1 MKATLDAI
9 DHSDYELDFVGGQS
23 ISTEVKRP
31 LCWLIPAQTRSRLTV
46 MREEA
51 TAHWSVYD
59 LEARKPASRR
69 HDSAR
74 AAIDEAIE
82 RRQLVQSGVRAP

>member
-31 LCWLIPAQTRSRLTV
+31 LCWLIPAPTRSWLTV

-51 TAHWSVYD
+51 TTLWAVVD
-59 LEARKPASRR
+59 LENRGMVSSWR
-69 HDSAR
+69 DSAR

-82 RRQLVQSGVRAP
+82 HRQAVQSGVWAP

>member
-23 ISTEVKRP
+23 ISTEAKRP

-59 LEARKPASRR
+59 LEARKSVSRWY
-69 HDSAR
+69 DSAR
-74 AAIDEAIE
+74 AAIDDAILH
-82 RRQLVQSGVRAP
+82 RHLVQSGVRAP